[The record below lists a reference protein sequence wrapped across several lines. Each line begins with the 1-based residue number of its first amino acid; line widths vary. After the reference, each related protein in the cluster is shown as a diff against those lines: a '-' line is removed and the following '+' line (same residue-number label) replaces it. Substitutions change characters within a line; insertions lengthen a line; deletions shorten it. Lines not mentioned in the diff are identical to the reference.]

1 MLDINL
7 LHPVPGTDVV
17 SFLYALSLLEVE
29 QLKTSGFLAVA
40 FT

>member
-1 MLDINL
+1 MFDINL
-7 LHPVPGTDVV
+7 LHPVPGTDAV

-29 QLKTSGFLAVA
+29 QHQTSSFLAVS